1 MMQVI
6 DKGEFEPWMIAIL
19 EPLIAKLV
27 AKVEIARIEPVLCS
41 IEDACVITGRSPRF
55 IIDGIARGLFVGK
68 KSDGR
73 TLLNVQSL
81 KDYCASLPAAKGT
94 LNVHWGELSQPRFRD
109 ARVLRVTGHREGSGR
124 ALAPLRERF
133 LSAASDTNTSA
144 IPL

>member
-1 MMQVI
+1 MMEVI
-6 DKGEFEPWMIAIL
+6 DKAEFEPWMIGIL
-19 EPLIAKLV
+19 EPLLAKLV

-41 IEDACVITGRSPRF
+41 IEEATVITGRSKRF

-94 LNVHWGELSQPRFRD
+94 LIRRD
-109 ARVLRVTGHREGSGR
+109 RAPTGRGMAAGKAAQERARKGK
-124 ALAPLRERF
+124 
-133 LSAASDTNTSA
+133 AA
-144 IPL
+144 

>member
-1 MMQVI
+1 MMEVI
-6 DKGEFEPWMIAIL
+6 DKAEFEPWMIGIL

-41 IEDACVITGRSPRF
+41 IEDACVITGRPRF

-94 LNVHWGELSQPRFRD
+94 LIRRD
-109 ARVLRVTGHREGSGR
+109 RAPTGRGIAGGKAAQERARK
-124 ALAPLRERF
+124 AK
-133 LSAASDTNTSA
+133 AA
-144 IPL
+144 